1 MILTTPTTLPVIA
14 GSNNPCERYWALALS
29 RRGYG
34 CMILGLEPAEQHA
47 ARSLI
52 LLEALLDELLL
63 SDRLRG

>member
-52 LLEALLDELLL
+52 LLEAL
-63 SDRLRG
+63 